1 LRWNKQ
7 LRCTSTCR
15 KRYFCLNYKKITCV
29 QIFSQ
34 LANCLP
40 PVCSEEEM
48 NGFIAQF
55 ALVDEEIV
63 DHLSDF
69 GGPVGVT
76 GRNCGLGL

>member
-15 KRYFCLNYKKITCV
+15 KQYFCLNNKKSTCV

-34 LANCLP
+34 LANSLP
-40 PVCSEEEM
+40 PVGTEEEM
-48 NGFIAQF
+48 DSFITEF
-55 ALVDEEIV
+55 TLVDEKIV
-63 DHLSDF
+63 DHLSNF
-69 GGPVGVT
+69 GGPVGVA